1 MYSKVELVCKD
12 LILVWHK
19 KSFIAMDHAINFIAI
34 VNSKVTNIIFP
45 AKFAIMHIRSIFRNR
60 AQKLS
65 FVIVF

>member
-45 AKFAIMHIRSIFRNR
+45 AKFAIMHIRFIF
-60 AQKLS
+60 
-65 FVIVF
+65 